1 MRHLPHLVYL
11 QAFEAA
17 ARHRSFTKA
26 AAELNC
32 TQAAISQRVR
42 ALEQFLSRPL
52 FERRS
57 NGLELTPLGQAYLPG
72 ISEALDMAEAATQGL
87 IGTRTNQTVTLS
99 APISFAAACVAPK
112 LSAFQA
118 LHPDI
123 EVRINSTIWTDPNV
137 DLADLSVVVM
147 DAAQISSAMVPL
159 GSDQITLVCRTGE
172 ADGLAATDLSEWVNT
187 SQLIHVQGKHQLW
200 QRWATAKGIVLAP
213 TVAAIKVDNAS
224 LALEI
229 ASRSGGLAVTY
240 RRHCAAFITDGRL
253 VAPVPPDEPVS
264 LVHTLIAN
272 PQRRETATVRV
283 FKDWLSGEFGSVTAK

>member
-87 IGTRTNQTVTLS
+87 IGTQTNQTVTLS

-172 ADGLAATDLSEWVNT
+172 ADGLAATDLSEWVNM

-229 ASRSGGLAVTY
+229 ASRSGGLAATY
-240 RRHCAAFITDGRL
+240 RRYCAAFITDGRL

-283 FKDWLSGEFGSVTAK
+283 FKDWLSGEFGNVTAK